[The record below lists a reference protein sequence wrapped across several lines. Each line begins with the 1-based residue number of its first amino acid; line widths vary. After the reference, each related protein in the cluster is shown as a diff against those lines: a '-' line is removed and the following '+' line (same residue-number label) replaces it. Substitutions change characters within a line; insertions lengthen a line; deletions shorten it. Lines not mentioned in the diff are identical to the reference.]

1 MEGELKYTKE
11 HEWLSEEG
19 GEVTVGI
26 TQFAASQLGDI
37 VFVELPEV
45 GTRFEC
51 GSEVAVIESVKAA
64 SEILAPASGTIS
76 AVNEAVAENPSV
88 ITEDPL
94 DAGWFF
100 KMRFEEPGQL
110 GKFMSEDEYNA
121 HIA

>member
-1 MEGELKYTKE
+1 MD
-11 HEWLSEEG
+11 SQVG
-19 GEVTVGI
+19 GWPR
-26 TQFAASQLGDI
+26 A
-37 VFVELPEV
+37 
-45 GTRFEC
+45 R